1 MVESNRADSDGV
13 DADLTLRAIAKYAYA
28 QKSIIGTDY
37 AMMVVMT
44 EYVMAYSRLILLNF
58 SMCLQLCRKPFIIA
72 NICYEVKLGVDID
85 EIWFKHIMFVALKF
99 VHITW
104 PHS

>member
-44 EYVMAYSRLILLNF
+44 EYVMAYSIEFFNVSSIVSQTF
-58 SMCLQLCRKPFIIA
+58 
-72 NICYEVKLGVDID
+72 
-85 EIWFKHIMFVALKF
+85 H
-99 VHITW
+99 
-104 PHS
+104 HS